1 MTSGILTVLT
11 IANKYITN
19 GSKNNTYWYPT
30 RFGAYF
36 SNIELYAYMK
46 YESTHSI

>member
-1 MTSGILTVLT
+1 MS

-36 SNIELYAYMK
+36 SNIELK
-46 YESTHSI
+46 FSNLLVCLYEI